1 MSSKYEGLPMVLVE
15 AQSFG
20 LLLCLMIVLLDQV
33 MLFKII
39 KTACWLKTKILRH
52 WQMRF
57 YNLLPLLNMLAE
69 FSQNSLVNAKKI
81 SA

>member
-20 LLLCLMIVLLDQV
+20 LPIVSYDCPFGPSDVIQNHK
-33 MLFKII
+33 M
-39 KTACWLKTKILRH
+39 ACWLRTKILRH

-57 YNLLPLLNMLAE
+57 YNLLPL
-69 FSQNSLVNAKKI
+69 QICWRNSHKI
-81 SA
+81 H